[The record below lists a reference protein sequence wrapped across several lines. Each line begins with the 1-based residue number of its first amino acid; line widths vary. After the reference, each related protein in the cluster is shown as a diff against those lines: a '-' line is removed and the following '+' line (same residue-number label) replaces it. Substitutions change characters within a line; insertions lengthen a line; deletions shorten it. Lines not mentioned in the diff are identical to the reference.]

1 MRKAALYAGGIALFT
16 AGLIVGS
23 VMTPVSAQV
32 QPKGMRLNHVG
43 INARDFQQTLDFYTK
58 VMGFKVAFQ
67 FPSNNGGPSITFVQI
82 DRDTF
87 LDIDPPRAN
96 VTPGLTHIG
105 VWVDDMN
112 DAIAKIRAAGGTV
125 SEPRPIAYSN
135 EKLADVIDPNGL
147 RIELTE
153 QAPNAIMRKAIEA
166 WR

>member
-1 MRKAALYAGGIALFT
+1 MRTSTLFAGGIALFL
-16 AGLIVGS
+16 AGVMVGTLG
-23 VMTPVSAQV
+23 TPVSAQV

-67 FPSNNGGPSITFVQI
+67 FPSTNGRPSITFVQI

-87 LDIDPPRAN
+87 LDIDPPRPN
-96 VTPGLTHIG
+96 VTPGITHIG
-105 VWVDDMN
+105 VWVDDMKE
-112 DAIAKIRAAGGTV
+112 ASARIRAAGGTV

-135 EKLADVIDPNGL
+135 EMLADVIDPNGV

-166 WR
+166 WK